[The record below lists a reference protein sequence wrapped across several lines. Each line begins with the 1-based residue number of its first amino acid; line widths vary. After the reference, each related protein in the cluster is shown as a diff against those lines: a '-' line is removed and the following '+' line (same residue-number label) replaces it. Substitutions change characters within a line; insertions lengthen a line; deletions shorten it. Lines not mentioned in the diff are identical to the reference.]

1 MRNSVHDIFIILSQQ
16 ILNYKMLVAITSG
29 QKSDFSSR
37 FILIAFLFNEK
48 KKKKSERVF
57 VLQNHPTKQTFTNKL
72 RLHI

>member
-48 KKKKSERVF
+48 KKKKVKECLSYKTIQPNRP
-57 VLQNHPTKQTFTNKL
+57 LQIN
-72 RLHI
+72 